1 MNDKQSRL
9 IFHYEQ
15 KEALYTEEE
24 VTKAEVNLDNVIR
37 YILEKL
43 LYEETGNK

>member
-9 IFHYEQ
+9 TLRYER
-15 KEALYTEEE
+15 KEAFYTEEE
-24 VTKAEVNLDNVIR
+24 VSKVEVNLDNVIR

-43 LYEETGNK
+43 LYEESGNK